1 MNVLFSPFSPVCRG
15 MDQKRPNAGKAMQEY
30 TGAAG
35 SFFMVNRRKRAM
47 RVASPFFSINGTFFY
62 EGGQFLP

>member
-1 MNVLFSPFSPVCRG
+1 MNVLFSLFSPVCQG
-15 MDQKRPNAGKAMQEY
+15 VDKKRPNTGKAILGY
-30 TGAAG
+30 TVAAG

-47 RVASPFFSINGTFFY
+47 RVASPFFSITVTFFS